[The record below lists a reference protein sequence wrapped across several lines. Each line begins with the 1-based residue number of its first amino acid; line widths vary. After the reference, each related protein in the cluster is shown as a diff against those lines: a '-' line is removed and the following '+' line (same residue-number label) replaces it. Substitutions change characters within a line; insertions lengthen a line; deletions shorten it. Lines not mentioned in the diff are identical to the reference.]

1 MLQERNTSRGWRL
14 PSSLEEYLERTEP
27 HQSEMLHL
35 VSHQKSLLNSRR
47 PTEEGNA
54 TSPWMFPMQF
64 DLGKQKI
71 YSYTANSLH
80 RSGSLSS
87 TSQAPAGLC
96 LNTLLSALVDGSE
109 GGGGWVG
116 SKTRKKWWKLIPSCI
131 WWSVA
136 SLKSYAHEDISIGSW
151 MMGLQTTYTDDSR
164 LCCSTTTSQ

>member
-47 PTEEGNA
+47 PTEEGTA

-71 YSYTANSLH
+71 YSYTANSLR

-109 GGGGWVG
+109 GGGG
-116 SKTRKKWWKLIPSCI
+116 
-131 WWSVA
+131 A

-164 LCCSTTTSQ
+164 LCCSTTTSQDKVCSLA